1 MTRAIE
7 DERILL
13 AHGGGGIMMKEL
25 VSMLLERLGGQE
37 GALQDSAV
45 LDRPAGRIAFT
56 TDSFVVHPLF
66 FPGGDIGSLAVC
78 GTVNDL
84 AVAGAVPLCISLSMI
99 IEEGLPVTDLERIA
113 DSTAAAARRAGVR
126 IVTGDTKVVGSG
138 ACDGIY
144 INTSGIGLVPEGVDL
159 RSDRARPGDRV
170 ILSGRIGDHGLA
182 ILSLREGIDFGS
194 DLESDTAPLSLL
206 TVPLLERYPGIR
218 AMRDAT
224 RGGLAAVLGEIAG
237 DSGVCVRVEEERIPV
252 GEAVRSGC
260 ELMGYDPLHIANE
273 GKLVAIVP
281 ADIAD
286 GVLEAMRSHELGR
299 EATVIGEVVET
310 PAGIVVMATQ
320 FGGERVIDL
329 PYGDILPRIC

>member
-1 MTRAIE
+1 MTRSID

-25 VSMLLERLGGQE
+25 VSMLLGRLGSQE
-37 GALQDSAV
+37 GPLQDSAV
-45 LDRPAGRIAFT
+45 LEPPTGRIAFT

-84 AVAGAVPLCISLSMI
+84 AVAGAVPQFVSLSMI
-99 IEEGLPVTDLERIA
+99 IEEGFPVADLGRIA
-113 DSTAAAARRAGVR
+113 DSIAAAAREAGVR
-126 IVTGDTKVVGSG
+126 IVTGDTKVVESG
-138 ACDGIY
+138 QADGIF
-144 INTSGIGLVPEGVDL
+144 INTSGIGIVPEGVDL
-159 RSDRARPGDRV
+159 RSDAARPGDKV
-170 ILSGRIGDHGLA
+170 LLSGRIGDHGLA

-206 TVPLLERYPGIR
+206 TVPLLGRFPGIR

-224 RGGLAAVLGEIAG
+224 RGGLAAVLNEIAA
-237 DSGVCVRVEEERIPV
+237 DSGVCVRVDEDRIPV

-260 ELMGYDPLHIANE
+260 ELMGYDPMQIANE
-273 GKLVAIVP
+273 GKLVAVVP
-281 ADIAD
+281 ADIAGD
-286 GVLEAMRSHELGR
+286 VLDAMRSHDLGR
-299 EATVIGEVVET
+299 EAAVIGEVAEA
-310 PAGIVVMATQ
+310 PAGIVVMSTR

>member
-7 DERILL
+7 DKRVLL

-25 VSMLLERLGGQE
+25 VSMLLGRLGSQE

-45 LDRPAGRIAFT
+45 LDLPPGRVAFT

-84 AVAGAVPLCISLSMI
+84 AAAGAAPLCISLSMI
-99 IEEGLPVTDLERIA
+99 IEEGFPVADLERIA
-113 DSTAAAARRAGVR
+113 DSIAGAARRAGVR
-126 IVTGDTKVVGSG
+126 IVTGDTKVVERGT
-138 ACDGIY
+138 ADGIF
-144 INTSGIGLVPEGVDL
+144 INTSGIGIVPAGVDP
-159 RSDRARPGDRV
+159 RSDGARPGDRI

-206 TVPLLERYPGIR
+206 TVPLLERYPSVR
-218 AMRDAT
+218 AMRDVT

-237 DSGVCVRVEEERIPV
+237 DSGVCCRIEEDRIPV
-252 GEAVRSGC
+252 GEAVRAGC

-281 ADIAD
+281 ADVAEEA
-286 GVLEAMRSHELGR
+286 LEWMRSHELGR
-299 EATVIGEVVET
+299 EAALIGEIAAD
-310 PAGIVVMATQ
+310 PAGIVVMRTR

>member
-1 MTRAIE
+1 
-7 DERILL
+7 
-13 AHGGGGIMMKEL
+13 
-25 VSMLLERLGGQE
+25 MLLGRLGSRP

-45 LDRPAGRIAFT
+45 LDLPPGRVAFT

-99 IEEGLPVTDLERIA
+99 IEEGLPVADLERIA
-113 DSTAAAARRAGVR
+113 DSIAAAAREAGVR
-126 IVTGDTKVVGSG
+126 IVTGDTKVVGRGS
-138 ACDGIY
+138 CDGIY
-144 INTSGIGLVPEGVDL
+144 INTSGIGHVPDGIGL
-159 RSDRARPGDRV
+159 RSDGARPGDSV

-206 TVPLLERYPGIR
+206 TVPLLEKFPGIR

-224 RGGLAAVLGEIAG
+224 RGGLAAVLCEIAG
-237 DSGVCVRVEEERIPV
+237 DSQVCVRVEEERIPV

-273 GKLVAIVP
+273 GKLVAVVP

-286 GVLEAMRSHELGR
+286 GVLAAMRSHELGR
-299 EATVIGEVVET
+299 EAAVIGEVAEA
-310 PAGIVVMATQ
+310 PAGIVVMATR